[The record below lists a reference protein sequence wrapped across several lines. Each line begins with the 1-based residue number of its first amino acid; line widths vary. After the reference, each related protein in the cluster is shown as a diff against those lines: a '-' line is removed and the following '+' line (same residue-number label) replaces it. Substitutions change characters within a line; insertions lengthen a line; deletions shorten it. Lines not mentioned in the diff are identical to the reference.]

1 MSKYYVTMNDTFFS
15 GWGKA
20 EGKINKLVIECDSLD
35 EMEIVMDNAKA
46 REEMKSINYYV
57 GKVPYWNKNRF
68 LVQIKDKNDYPSWFK
83 KGYFINEN
91 V

>member
-1 MSKYYVTMNDTFFS
+1 MSKYYVAMNDTFFS

>member
-20 EGKINKLVIECDSLD
+20 EGKINKLVIECDTMD
-35 EMEIVMDNAKA
+35 EMEIVLENALA
-46 REEMKSINYYV
+46 RSEMKRVNYYL
-57 GKVPYWNKNRF
+57 GKLPYFNKHRF
-68 LVQIKDKNDYPSWFK
+68 LVQVKDKNEYPAWFK
-83 KGYFINEN
+83 KGSFSNEN

>member
-20 EGKINKLVIECDSLD
+20 EGKVNKLVIECDSLD

-46 REEMKSINYYV
+46 REEMKYVHYYI
-57 GKVPYWNKNRF
+57 GKVPYWSKKRY
-68 LVQIKDKNDYPSWFK
+68 LVQVKDKNDYPSWFK
-83 KGYFINEN
+83 KGYFQA
-91 V
+91 